1 MLRTLI
7 FPAVL
12 AVASVMPAVASDDL
26 ARDFARPPQ
35 TARPWVYWFWLNSNI
50 TRTGITADLEA
61 MKRVGIGGA
70 LIMEVDQGAP
80 VGQVPFMSDRWRE
93 MFRHAVAEAQRLGL
107 EVNMNDGAGWNGSG
121 GPWIKP
127 EQSMQEVVWTETQI
141 TGPKHFEGGLPRPQ
155 ATANFYREIAVL
167 AVPDL
172 GNYRLS
178 DFEAKAAFQS
188 RGHSKPAVT
197 PGEAPRIIKQD
208 SVIDLTARMTPDG
221 RLAWDVP
228 AGKWT
233 VLRLGHTCTGSEN
246 APAPASGRGLEC
258 DKLSPEGIEAN
269 FAGMMAKLTQ
279 DVGPATGKALVAT
292 HIDSWENGSQN
303 WTARMRE
310 EFQRR
315 SGYGM
320 TPFLP
325 VMTGRVVGSPEIS
338 ERFLW
343 DLRRTISELVIEN
356 YAGRMS
362 QLAHQH
368 GLKFTAEAYGSPC
381 DHLPYAGQADEPM
394 GEFWVGGSAI
404 ETCRGMAS
412 AAHTYGKPIIGAE
425 SFTATDTERW
435 TQHPATIKALGDR
448 AFCEGINRFVFH
460 RYALQPWADVR
471 PGMTM
476 GPWGVHYERTQT
488 WWDWTAP
495 WHEYLARCQFLLRQ
509 GLFVADLCYLQAEAP
524 PQSFH
529 DHPRTGYGWDECS
542 AEVVLTRMAVRDG
555 RLVLP
560 DGMSYRLLVLP
571 ESSTMTVALL
581 NKINNLVEAG
591 ATVVGPRPVS
601 SPGLSGYP
609 WCDESVKRLASELW
623 ADCDGQKVKEHRLGL
638 GRVVWGVAPASLL
651 AMSGVGPDFK
661 SRSTL
666 HNIHRA
672 LGETDL
678 YFVSNPLPSS
688 LTTACSFRVTGK
700 QPEFWWPDTGRLEAA
715 SIFKEQ
721 DGATQVLVPL
731 EASGSVFVVFRKHA
745 EAPSSILGVAHD
757 G

>member
-1 MLRTLI
+1 MFKTLI
-7 FPAVL
+7 LPAVL
-12 AVASVMPAVASDDL
+12 ALSSVMPAMASDDL

-50 TRTGITADLEA
+50 TKTGITADLEA
-61 MKRVGIGGA
+61 MKRVGIGGV

-107 EVNMNDGAGWNGSG
+107 EVNMNDDAGWNGSG

-127 EQSMQEVVWTETQI
+127 EQSMQEVVWTETGVA
-141 TGPKHFEGGLPRPQ
+141 GPQHYEGVLPRPH

-167 AVPDL
+167 AVPDS
-172 GNYRLS
+172 GNYRLP
-178 DFEAKAAFQS
+178 DFEVKAAFQS
-188 RGHSKPAVT
+188 RGHSKPAAAQ
-197 PGEAPRIIKQD
+197 GSAPNSIKQN

-233 VLRLGHTCTGSEN
+233 VLRLGHTSTGSEN

-315 SGYGM
+315 RGYGM

-394 GEFWVGGSAI
+394 GEFWVGDGAI

-412 AAHTYGKPIIGAE
+412 AAHTYGKPILGAE

-509 GLFVADLCYLQAEAP
+509 GLFVADLCYVQAEAP

-542 AEVVLTRMAVRDG
+542 AEVVLTRMTVRDG

-571 ESSTMTVALL
+571 ESSIMTLALL
-581 NKINNLVEAG
+581 GKIKDLVEAG
-591 ATVVGPRPVS
+591 ATVVGPRPVR
-601 SPGLSGYP
+601 SPSLSGYP
-609 WCDESVKRLASELW
+609 ESDESVQRLASELW
-623 ADCDGQKVKEHRLGL
+623 GDCDGQKVKEHRVGL
-638 GRVVWGVAPASLL
+638 GRVV
-651 AMSGVGPDFK
+651 
-661 SRSTL
+661 
-666 HNIHRA
+666 
-672 LGETDL
+672 
-678 YFVSNPLPSS
+678 
-688 LTTACSFRVTGK
+688 
-700 QPEFWWPDTGRLEAA
+700 
-715 SIFKEQ
+715 
-721 DGATQVLVPL
+721 
-731 EASGSVFVVFRKHA
+731 
-745 EAPSSILGVAHD
+745 
-757 G
+757 